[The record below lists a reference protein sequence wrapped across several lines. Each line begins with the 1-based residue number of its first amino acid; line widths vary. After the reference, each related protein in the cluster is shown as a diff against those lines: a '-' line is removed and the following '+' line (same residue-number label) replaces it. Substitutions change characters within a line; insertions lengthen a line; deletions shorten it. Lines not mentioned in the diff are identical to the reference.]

1 MSDYSLAQH
10 FGVNLAELLSGKIKA
25 VYPKFDE
32 QKYIKNIA
40 SKVDDLAYSGR
51 IELHARELNS
61 ALNLDYKGQIEILTS
76 ILGEENPNET
86 GMFKN
91 YYWVLP
97 IGKFVEIYGIN
108 DFETSIKAIA
118 EITKRNTGEY
128 AIRVFI
134 KKYPNEMLE
143 TMRNWAKSS
152 NFHLRRLASEGLR
165 PKLPWASKLENFI
178 DDPKPVFEILE
189 LLKEDNVKFVQ
200 RSVANHMNDYLKLNF
215 DAAKELL
222 SKWAKSKN
230 QNTQWIV
237 KHATRKIKI

>member
-10 FGVNLAELLSGKIKA
+10 FGVNLAEILSGKIKA

-32 QKYIKNIA
+32 QKYIKNVA
-40 SKVDDLAYSGR
+40 SKVDDLAYSDR
-51 IELHARELNS
+51 IELHAIELNS
-61 ALNLDYKGQIEILTS
+61 ALNLDYKDQIEILTS

-86 GMFKN
+86 GMFKK

-108 DFETSIKAIA
+108 DFETSINAIA

-134 KKYPNEMLE
+134 RKYPNEMLE
-143 TMRNWAKSS
+143 VMRNWAKSR

>member
-32 QKYIKNIA
+32 QKYIKNVA
-40 SKVDDLAYSGR
+40 SKVNDLAYSGR

-61 ALNLDYKGQIEILTS
+61 ALNLDYKDQIEILTS

-108 DFETSIKAIA
+108 DFETSINAIA

-134 KKYPNEMLE
+134 RKYPNKMLE
-143 TMRNWAKSS
+143 VMRNWAKSS

>member
-40 SKVDDLAYSGR
+40 SKVNDLAYSGR

-61 ALNLDYKGQIEILTS
+61 ALNLNYKDQIEILTS

-108 DFETSIKAIA
+108 DFETSINAIA

-134 KKYPNEMLE
+134 RKYPNEMLE
-143 TMRNWAKSS
+143 VMRNWAKSG

-215 DAAKELL
+215 EAAKELL
-222 SKWAKSKN
+222 SKWTKSKN

>member
-40 SKVDDLAYSGR
+40 SKVNDLAYSGR
-51 IELHARELNS
+51 IELHAIELNS

-97 IGKFVEIYGIN
+97 IGKFVEIYGVS

-134 KKYPNEMLE
+134 RKYPNEMLE
-143 TMRNWAKSS
+143 VMRKWAKSS

>member
-25 VYPKFDE
+25 VYPKFDK

-40 SKVDDLAYSGR
+40 SKVHDLAYSDR

-61 ALNLDYKGQIEILTS
+61 ALNLDYKNQIEILTS
-76 ILGEENPNET
+76 VLGEENPNET
-86 GMFKN
+86 GMFKQ

-97 IGKFVEIYGIN
+97 MGKFVEIYGIN
-108 DFETSIKAIA
+108 DFKTSIEAIS

-134 KKYPNEMLE
+134 RKYPKETLE
-143 TMRNWAKSS
+143 VMKEWAKSE

-178 DDPKPVFEILE
+178 DNPSPVFAILE
-189 LLKEDNVKFVQ
+189 ILKEDEIKFVK
-200 RSVANHMNDYLKLNF
+200 RSVANNIADYLKVNF
-215 DAAKELL
+215 NAAKELL
-222 SKWAKSKN
+222 LDWSKSPN

>member
-10 FGVNLAELLSGKIKA
+10 FGVNLAELLSSKIKA

-32 QKYIKNIA
+32 QKYIKNIV
-40 SKVDDLAYSGR
+40 SKVNDLAYSGR

-61 ALNLDYKGQIEILTS
+61 ALNLDYKSQIEILTS

-97 IGKFVEIYGIN
+97 IGKFVEIYGID
-108 DFETSIKAIA
+108 DFETSINAIA

-134 KKYPNEMLE
+134 RKYPNKMLE
-143 TMRNWAKSS
+143 VMRNWAKSS

-222 SKWAKSKN
+222 GKWAKSKN

>member
-32 QKYIKNIA
+32 QKYIKNVA
-40 SKVDDLAYSGR
+40 SKVNDLAYSGR

-61 ALNLDYKGQIEILTS
+61 ALNLDYKDQIEILTS

-108 DFETSIKAIA
+108 DFETSINAIA

-134 KKYPNEMLE
+134 RKYPNKMLE
-143 TMRNWAKSS
+143 VMRNWAKSR

-222 SKWAKSKN
+222 GKWAKSKN

>member
-1 MSDYSLAQH
+1 MSDYSLAQY

-32 QKYIKNIA
+32 QKYIKNIS
-40 SKVDDLAYSGR
+40 SKVDELAYSGR

-61 ALNLDYKGQIEILTS
+61 ALNLYYKGQIEILTS
-76 ILGEENPNET
+76 ILGEENPSET

-97 IGKFVEIYGIN
+97 IGKFVEIYGVN
-108 DFETSIKAIA
+108 DFETSINAIS

-134 KKYPNEMLE
+134 RKYPNEMLE
-143 TMRNWAKSS
+143 VMQNWAKSS
-152 NFHLRRLASEGLR
+152 NFHIRRLASEGLR